1 MHRVS
6 GGNDLLPSSLAAA
19 LRRSVRLDSTIT
31 AITQTAD
38 RVELVLD
45 ASGKI
50 ERLVADAVLC
60 TVPFSVIG
68 DISFDPPL
76 SEDKRQVIAQLH
88 YAPATKVR
96 SEEHT
101 SELQSLM
108 RIS

>member
-1 MHRVS
+1 MRIS
-6 GGNDLLPSSLAAA
+6 DWSSDVC
-19 LRRSVRLDSTIT
+19 SSD
-31 AITQTAD
+31 
-38 RVELVLD
+38 LVLD

-88 YAPATKVR
+88 YAPATKVYLKMPRAYWAATGHSGFANRQEARRGGKECVSTCR
-96 SEEHT
+96 S
-101 SELQSLM
+101 
-108 RIS
+108 RGARDR